1 MFFRVGDGSLLRSI
15 RRFLKWVSS
24 LNAVD
29 ADGFHLELVCGIV
42 DGKIDQLL
50 LGFAHIV
57 YTSQREAIHFRVLDR
72 LQIFDR
78 WLSSSTIRTLMAWRS
93 NIPQKSFLCVRDCSS
108 LLKNDFYFT
117 CRWQSLQRAVAGC
130 AFCARFMCYQKCL
143 NFAVLKVLPSI
154 D

>member
-15 RRFLKWVSS
+15 RRFLRWVSS

-57 YTSQREAIHFRVLDR
+57 YTSQREAIHF
-72 LQIFDR
+72 
-78 WLSSSTIRTLMAWRS
+78 SSAG
-93 NIPQKSFLCVRDCSS
+93 SS
-108 LLKNDFYFT
+108 PDF
-117 CRWQSLQRAVAGC
+117 R
-130 AFCARFMCYQKCL
+130 
-143 NFAVLKVLPSI
+143 
-154 D
+154 